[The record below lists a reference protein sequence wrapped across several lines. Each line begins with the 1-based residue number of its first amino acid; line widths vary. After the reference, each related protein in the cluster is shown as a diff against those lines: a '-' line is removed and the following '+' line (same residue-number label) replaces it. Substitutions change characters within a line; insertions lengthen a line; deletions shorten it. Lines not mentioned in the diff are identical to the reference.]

1 MLPSPAQAR
10 LPALRPPGAA
20 AVEIKPETR
29 PFNFRYR
36 SPKHFLDVFE
46 TYYGPINRV
55 FATLD
60 QQRQVELRDDLHA
73 LILRMNRANNGA
85 MVVPS
90 EYLEVV
96 IER

>member
-1 MLPSPAQAR
+1 
-10 LPALRPPGAA
+10 
-20 AVEIKPETR
+20 
-29 PFNFRYR
+29 
-36 SPKHFLDVFE
+36 VFE
-46 TYYGPINRV
+46 TYYGPINRA

-73 LILRMNRANNGA
+73 LILRMNRANNGT

-96 IER
+96 ITKR